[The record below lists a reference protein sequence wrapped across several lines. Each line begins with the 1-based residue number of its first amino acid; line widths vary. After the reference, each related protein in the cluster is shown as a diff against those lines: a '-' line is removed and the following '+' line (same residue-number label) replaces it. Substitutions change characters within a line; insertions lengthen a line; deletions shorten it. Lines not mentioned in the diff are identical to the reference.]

1 MGCARSNVTP
11 DRFPPASK
19 FPVYLPLEP
28 FGQST
33 SNSKESPR
41 NCPGGEPG
49 ADAGPR
55 AAQWRRWLGLRSG
68 CGKGKRSAQL
78 VHALEKHK
86 EQQEK
91 ERVAA
96 GSLWRDSPCVFTTP
110 IGTPVDPRSDYREF
124 KKLLGKAGVS
134 HVRLHDLRH
143 TAAGLLLAQGVPARV
158 VMEILGHSQIAL
170 TMNPYSHVAPEVSRE
185 AAERMARALWQ
196 DVDDDHAGEHWD
208 GE

>member
-1 MGCARSNVTP
+1 
-11 DRFPPASK
+11 
-19 FPVYLPLEP
+19 LPLEP

-170 TMNPYSHVAPEVSRE
+170 TMNPTAMSPRKFRVKLPSVWPGRSGKTWTMIMLASIGTANDGPLLLGPQK
-185 AAERMARALWQ
+185 AAS
-196 DVDDDHAGEHWD
+196 
-208 GE
+208 